1 MAMTADKHFFVNGQQ
16 ATKAM
21 MWGGHMSEHLNI
33 IFSTMFQVFQKKTDS
48 AHQISHI
55 DYMHVSWEMVSDR
68 DGPGHSFVMFVI
80 LFKDKER
87 LLTSHPL
94 DRQRQALKTRHHRI
108 NWLKFSSI
116 RAISFPQP
124 KEVCMSHFS
133 LIFIFSDIV
142 SYSDVHMLFISF
154 LLCSHT
160 CLTSSALA

>member
-1 MAMTADKHFFVNGQQ
+1 
-16 ATKAM
+16 
-21 MWGGHMSEHLNI
+21 MSEDLNI

-55 DYMHVSWEMVSDR
+55 DYMHVSWDMVSDR
-68 DGPGHSFVMFVI
+68 DGPGHSFVIFVI

-108 NWLKFSSI
+108 NWLKLASI

-124 KEVCMSHFS
+124 KEVCMSHLFVNFH
-133 LIFIFSDIV
+133 IFIYCNCVIFRCSYIV
-142 SYSDVHMLFISF
+142 HIFLVMFPYLFN
-154 LLCSHT
+154 L
-160 CLTSSALA
+160 